1 MRLALPAAA
10 GILLAGQIAFG
21 HAAIAQAVVGQP
33 LVSTDW
39 LRGHL
44 NDAHVVVLDLR
55 PAAEHDV
62 AHIPGAVAA
71 DYEKG
76 GWRVKQADGAG
87 GALPPVPA
95 IAATIAGYG
104 VGDADQAVLVSD
116 DFAAA
121 ARIYWTFKVLGH
133 ANVSILDGGWA
144 AWHGDAA
151 DAVQAG
157 PVTPRQASFT
167 PQYDAALRAELPQVE
182 AELRDGSAT
191 LVDARPPGQWKGTEK
206 TGAVAAYGHLPG
218 ATWVNQSD
226 AVGADGKLKP
236 LPELEKLFG
245 QVAAD
250 KPATAYC
257 NTGHLAAT
265 DWFVLSEVLKHPDTS
280 LYDGS
285 LSQYAHDGTRKLVT
299 ETP

>member
-1 MRLALPAAA
+1 M
-10 GILLAGQIAFG
+10 
-21 HAAIAQAVVGQP
+21 
-33 LVSTDW
+33 S
-39 LRGHL
+39 
-44 NDAHVVVLDLR
+44 
-55 PAAEHDV
+55 E
-62 AHIPGAVAA
+62 
-71 DYEKG
+71 
-76 GWRVKQADGAG
+76 
-87 GALPPVPA
+87 
-95 IAATIAGYG
+95 
-104 VGDADQAVLVSD
+104 

-144 AWHGDAA
+144 AWRGNAA
-151 DAVQAG
+151 DSVQAG
-157 PVTPRQASFT
+157 PVAPRAASFT
-167 PQYDAALRAELPQVE
+167 PHYDAALRALLPQVE

-191 LVDARPPGQWKGTEK
+191 LVDARPPAQWNGTAK
-206 TGAVAAYGHLPG
+206 VPLVAQYGHLPG

-236 LPELEKLFG
+236 RAELEKLFA

-250 KPATAYC
+250 KPATTYC

-285 LSQYAHDGTRKLVT
+285 LSQYAHDGSRKLVT

>member
-1 MRLALPAAA
+1 MRLALPAA
-10 GILLAGQIAFG
+10 GILLAGQIVLG
-21 HAAIAQAVVGQP
+21 HAAQAQA
-33 LVSTDW
+33 LVSAQW

-44 NDAHVVVLDLR
+44 GDAHVVVLDLR
-55 PAAEHDV
+55 PASEHDQ

-76 GWRVKQADGAG
+76 GWRVKQDDGAG
-87 GALPPVPA
+87 GALPPVPQ

-133 ANVSILDGGWA
+133 TKVSILDGGWA

-151 DAVQAG
+151 DKVQAG
-157 PVTPRQASFT
+157 PVTPRPATFT
-167 PQYDAALRAELPQVE
+167 PHYDAALRAELPQVE

-191 LVDARPPGQWKGTEK
+191 LVDARPPGQWKGSEK
-206 TGAVAAYGHLPG
+206 APTVSAYGHLPG
-218 ATWVNQSD
+218 ASWVNQSE
-226 AVGADGKLKP
+226 AVGEDGRLKP
-236 LPELEKLFG
+236 KAELEKLFG

-250 KPATAYC
+250 KPATTYC

-265 DWFVLSEVLKHPDTS
+265 DWFVLSEVLKHPETR

-285 LSQYAHDGTRKLVT
+285 LSQYAHDPSRKLVT